1 MGWQSNLKRE
11 IPVFKSLFSFNVLQ
25 FLFSGTCR
33 CFPTLIKSSSVM
45 STLQKL
51 AQFGQ
56 RHIAKGIGR
65 STELVIEK
73 GKGAYVFTTEGKKYL
88 DFTSGIGVTN
98 TGK

>member
-1 MGWQSNLKRE
+1 
-11 IPVFKSLFSFNVLQ
+11 
-25 FLFSGTCR
+25 
-33 CFPTLIKSSSVM
+33 M